1 MSDYKEPKKSGFGA
15 FAAHEHE
22 REDVKAAA
30 EAAESTK
37 HAVTGQVPAAAPE
50 VAGAPAATPPAGA
63 GAN

>member
-1 MSDYKEPKKSGFGA
+1 M
-15 FAAHEHE
+15 
-22 REDVKAAA
+22 KAAA

-37 HAVTGQVPAAAPE
+37 HAVTGEVPAAAPE